1 MIVKCL
7 LVHRGALTNQTTSRQ
22 QACFVFPKMKT
33 LFKGRF
39 LQDVEDIKKSVT
51 AALDAVP
58 FGAFS
63 VCSATWKK
71 V

>member
-7 LVHRGALTNQTTSRQ
+7 LAHRGALTNQTTLRQ

-33 LFKGRF
+33 LVKGRF
-39 LQDVEDIKKSVT
+39 FQDVEDIKKNVT
-51 AALDAVP
+51 AELNAVP
-58 FGAFS
+58 LGAFS
-63 VCSATWKK
+63 VYSAAWRK